1 MRIFCSGCAGA
12 GPDEQQRESN
22 NSAVESHDDLSC
34 PYDNVDPP
42 SSINTSYVDRSICP
56 VFTCRGL
63 HEIKFILCLAS
74 ILFIA
79 IASPVSAQLKKV
91 RFSVSAASIAEV
103 PFRIAQIKGFYREE
117 GLDVEMIFI
126 RGAVGMQA
134 LLGGSVD
141 YTSASGSTIAA
152 AVRGIPV
159 KLVFIASAKPQFDL
173 VAQPQIRSVPD
184 LKGKLVGISSRG
196 GAIDLLTQLMV
207 QKNNLTPNKDVT
219 SIVVGGQEDTV
230 LALAHRSHRRGVAHP
245 AEAADLAAR
254 RFQPNRLLGDY
265 MPTYPSGGI
274 GVTEEKI
281 KTNPND
287 VLAFVK
293 GSVRGL
299 QFARQN
305 RVEAMK
311 IPVGL
316 LRHQRPGAQRAVL
329 RTVPEPPAGQRF
341 GRRSL
346 DERRHR
352 FYPEKLGATGKEIPA
367 SQVFD
372 FSFVNRAVRQ

>member
-1 MRIFCSGCAGA
+1 
-12 GPDEQQRESN
+12 
-22 NSAVESHDDLSC
+22 
-34 PYDNVDPP
+34 
-42 SSINTSYVDRSICP
+42 
-56 VFTCRGL
+56 
-63 HEIKFILCLAS
+63 
-74 ILFIA
+74 
-79 IASPVSAQLKKV
+79 
-91 RFSVSAASIAEV
+91 
-103 PFRIAQIKGFYREE
+103 
-117 GLDVEMIFI
+117 
-126 RGAVGMQA
+126 MQA

-173 VAQPQIRSVPD
+173 VAQPQIHSVQD

-196 GAIDLLTQLMV
+196 GAIDLLTQLMM

-230 LALAHRSHRRGVAHP
+230 LALKAGRISAALLTPPRPLILQREGFHRIGYS
-245 AEAADLAAR
+245 
-254 RFQPNRLLGDY
+254 GDY

-274 GVTEEKI
+274 GVTDEKI
-281 KTNPND
+281 KTGPND

-305 RVEAMK
+305 RSEAMK
-311 IPVGL
+311 ILSDYFSIKDQALSEQFFELYLSRLPVNGSADEAWMK
-316 LRHQRPGAQRAVL
+316 GAIDFTQK
-329 RTVPEPPAGQRF
+329 
-341 GRRSL
+341 S
-346 DERRHR
+346 
-352 FYPEKLGATGKEIPA
+352 LGATGKEIPA

>member
-1 MRIFCSGCAGA
+1 MGF
-12 GPDEQQRESN
+12 
-22 NSAVESHDDLSC
+22 
-34 PYDNVDPP
+34 
-42 SSINTSYVDRSICP
+42 
-56 VFTCRGL
+56 
-63 HEIKFILCLAS
+63 KFVLFLAS

-79 IASPVSAQLKKV
+79 TASPLSAQLKKV

-103 PFRIAQIKGFYREE
+103 PFRIAHIKGFYREE

-173 VAQPQIRSVPD
+173 VAQSQIRSVQD

-196 GAIDLLTQLMV
+196 GAIDLLTQLIV
-207 QKNNLTPNKDVT
+207 QKNGLTPNKDVT

-230 LALAHRSHRRGVAHP
+230 LALRAGRI
-245 AEAADLAAR
+245 AAALLTPPR
-254 RFQPNRLLGDY
+254 PLILQREGFNRIGYSGDY

-274 GVTEEKI
+274 GVTDEKL
-281 KTNPND
+281 KSSSND

-299 QFARQN
+299 QFA
-305 RVEAMK
+305 
-311 IPVGL
+311 
-316 LRHQRPGAQRAVL
+316 
-329 RTVPEPPAGQRF
+329 PAKPR
-341 GRRSL
+341 
-346 DERRHR
+346 
-352 FYPEKLGATGKEIPA
+352 
-367 SQVFD
+367 
-372 FSFVNRAVRQ
+372 